1 MDVRRGLI
9 ALRGKHD
16 KLISLLRSMANSH
29 RDDMELL
36 EARLREGEHAEARR
50 IAHTLTGVAAT
61 LAPTP
66 WPRRRGPGRKLA

>member
-36 EARLREGEHAEARR
+36 EARLRRVSMRR
-50 IAHTLTGVAAT
+50 PGAS
-61 LAPTP
+61 PTP
-66 WPRRRGPGRKLA
+66 